1 MLVILIGMSYFQTKI
16 YQISVSFGV
25 VSQTPSESFFWGL
38 RTFRLQNETRLSPTA
53 SEELCWQ
60 MAACVSRGSAT
71 QWTCRLRVTHLAALC
86 FCVFLCKRCVGQG
99 EGVAAESKGDN
110 PFTVFKFV
118 VDVRCSNYSREQIHV
133 ENPLCASI
141 YKKKMLLVVS
151 GKSLECMAFRQEPPY
166 VCV

>member
-1 MLVILIGMSYFQTKI
+1 
-16 YQISVSFGV
+16 
-25 VSQTPSESFFWGL
+25 
-38 RTFRLQNETRLSPTA
+38 
-53 SEELCWQ
+53 

-166 VCV
+166 VCVQCCAWSIEQSKYICLNNPQNGLSRQRLKTEWSLRVGGSTPPSLC